1 MMAELSDDYTERTT
15 IVTYRYFFGWVF
27 GASFTVATYTFIFPS
42 TEAFTPGHLNPDGY
56 VTFAAV
62 VSTFVFFAVLFT
74 THFTRKEVQ
83 YLIQPINETEK
94 FSFGRVY
101 SELMLA
107 LRNRQ
112 FLLVFMAVLTGST
125 IAGGLAALELYL
137 NTYFWGLTP
146 EDLRWF
152 PLSIIGAMIAFASIS
167 WIQRRVDKKT
177 IILTTFTF
185 LLVDGIFMVN
195 LRFFDLLPEN
205 GSSLLLIILIS
216 NHVLRTIIA
225 TIYGIMGASVM
236 ADILDYQEYKT
247 GKRQEGM
254 FFSAISFS
262 GKAVSGLG
270 IVIAGIIIDLLNFP
284 KSALPSDIPAE
295 VIVNL
300 GLAVGVGIPLF
311 YLIPIGLFSLYRL
324 TRSEHERIYAELVD
338 RRTRSAAGDFSL
350 GEFKDLK

>member
-1 MMAELSDDYTERTT
+1 
-15 IVTYRYFFGWVF
+15 
-27 GASFTVATYTFIFPS
+27 
-42 TEAFTPGHLNPDGY
+42 
-56 VTFAAV
+56 
-62 VSTFVFFAVLFT
+62 
-74 THFTRKEVQ
+74 
-83 YLIQPINETEK
+83 
-94 FSFGRVY
+94 
-101 SELMLA
+101 
-107 LRNRQ
+107 
-112 FLLVFMAVLTGST
+112 
-125 IAGGLAALELYL
+125 
-137 NTYFWGLTP
+137 
-146 EDLRWF
+146 
-152 PLSIIGAMIAFASIS
+152 MIAFASIS
-167 WIQRRVDKKT
+167 WVQRRVDKKT

-205 GSSLLLIILIS
+205 GSNLLLIILIS
-216 NHVLRTIIA
+216 NHILRTIIA

-311 YLIPIGLFSLYRL
+311 YLIPIALFSFYRL
-324 TRSEHERIYAELVD
+324 TRSEHERIYGELLE
-338 RRTRSAAGDFSL
+338 RRARSAAGDFSL